1 MRHLWERFCRYIVDL
16 REVGYTLDI
25 SRVRFN
31 DDDLTARTPA
41 LVRAMVAMEALEAGA
56 IANPDEQRMVGHYW
70 LRAPELAPSS
80 TNSSA
85 IRATIKS
92 IKEFAA
98 EVHKG
103 QLRGRDGPF
112 EHIVHV
118 GIGGSALGPEFVC
131 AALMKPSS
139 PMHVHVLD
147 NADPE
152 SIDCLLQRLDHT
164 LDRTL
169 VSVVSKSGWTPTPHR
184 VMAELRRAYLRRGI
198 DFARHA
204 IATTIAHSELDK
216 LATREDWLAR
226 FPLWDWVGGRTSVTS
241 AVGLLP
247 IALIGADID
256 SFLGG
261 AAAMD
266 RHTRDRNPRANS
278 AALLAFCW
286 YTLGGGYGDKAMV
299 VLPYKDRLSL
309 LPRYLQQLVMESL
322 GKRFDRR
329 GNLVH
334 QGLTVYGHKGSTDQ
348 HAYVQ
353 QLRDGREDAFVTF
366 IRVHDDGCKTS
377 LDIGA
382 EPTLGDHLFGNL
394 EGTRDALDEN
404 NRDSITITLRK
415 LDAASLGALIA
426 LFERTVG
433 FYAELIDVNAYH
445 QPGVDKTAAAAT
457 LELQRVIVE
466 YLRTRREAC
475 SAEEIAE
482 AVGCVSEVETVFRLL
497 EHLSFDPHRLI
508 TMVPG
513 STPEFARFSA
523 TLSHKGG

>member
-16 REVGYTLDI
+16 RELGYTLDI
-25 SRVRFN
+25 SRVRFD

-41 LVRAMVAMEALEAGA
+41 LLRAMDAMEALEAGA
-56 IANPDEQRMVGHYW
+56 IANPDENRMVGHYW
-70 LRAPELAPSS
+70 LRAPELAPPSVSS
-80 TNSSA
+80 RA

-98 EVHKG
+98 EVHSG
-103 QLRGRDGPF
+103 QLCGTNAPF
-112 EHIVHV
+112 EHVVHI
-118 GIGGSALGPEFVC
+118 GIGGSALGPQLVC
-131 AALMKPSS
+131 AALTKATS

-152 SIDCLLQRLDHT
+152 SIHCLLQRLDHA

-169 VSVVSKSGWTPTPHR
+169 VSVVSKSGWTPTPHQ
-184 VMAELRRAYLRRGI
+184 VMVELRRAYSRRGI

-204 IATTIAHSELDK
+204 VATTMVDGELDK
-216 LATREDWLAR
+216 LAMREDWLAR

-266 RHTRDRNPRANS
+266 RHTRDRNPRTNS

-286 YTLGGGYGDKAMV
+286 YTLGRGYGDKAMV
-299 VLPYKDRLSL
+299 ILPYKDRLSL

-322 GKRFDRR
+322 GKKFDRR
-329 GNLVH
+329 GNLVR
-334 QGLTVYGHKGSTDQ
+334 QGLTVYGNKGSTDQ

-353 QLRDGREDAFVTF
+353 QLRDGRDDAFVTF
-366 IRVHDDGCKTS
+366 IRVHDDGWETS
-377 LDIGA
+377 PDMGA
-382 EPTLGDHLFGNL
+382 EPTLGDHLFSNL
-394 EGTRDALDEN
+394 EGTRDALEEN
-404 NRDSITITLRK
+404 DRDSITITVRK

-445 QPGVDKTAAAAT
+445 QPGVAKAAGAAT
-457 LELQRVIVE
+457 LELQRVVVE
-466 YLRTRREAC
+466 YLHTRREAC

-482 AVGCVSEVETVFRLL
+482 AVGRANKVETVFRLL

-513 STPEFARFSA
+513 STPELARFSA
-523 TLSHKGG
+523 ILSHKGG